1 MHRRTEYKAVIVPGD
16 AEELIYLVV
25 KDAPVLLC
33 AAVAANTAADG
44 LVAYPEK
51 VCINALGIQR
61 RSDLAQR
68 GVNTALLVWA
78 ADHHKNSH
86 FTYLPFC

>member
-51 VCINALGIQR
+51 SVSMPSAF
-61 RSDLAQR
+61 SAEA
-68 GVNTALLVWA
+68 T
-78 ADHHKNSH
+78 SH
-86 FTYLPFC
+86 SAV